1 MFWMLLSVHNILGHF
16 YGDCDRTRGWNKLPD
31 REVFICKFTW
41 AWFECFLLGNY
52 PNSPPSLICLH
63 VFQPVHMADFSQVKS
78 IQTTTQE
85 DRGILQIRI
94 AGAVDPLT
102 ITSSPSEVEDMAD
115 LIDGYCRLVHD
126 INTSLWTRKGMFT
139 SMLWF
144 PSVCTMSCH
153 LFGFLCTLLYNY
165 CTEDK
170 AHLVCLLISSSQCR
184 S

>member
-1 MFWMLLSVHNILGHF
+1 MFWILLSVHNILGNF

-52 PNSPPSLICLH
+52 PNSPSSLICLH

-170 AHLVCLLISSSQCR
+170 AHLICLLISSSQCR

>member
-1 MFWMLLSVHNILGHF
+1 MSVPYMKIWSSVSCFEF
-16 YGDCDRTRGWNKLPD
+16 YFQSTTSWGISMEIVIGP
-31 REVFICKFTW
+31 EVGISYQTEKSSSVSSPGLDLI
-41 AWFECFLLGNY
+41 ECFLLGNY
-52 PNSPPSLICLH
+52 PNSPSSLICLH

-139 SMLWF
+139 SML
-144 PSVCTMSCH
+144 
-153 LFGFLCTLLYNY
+153 
-165 CTEDK
+165 
-170 AHLVCLLISSSQCR
+170 
-184 S
+184 